1 MMKYNLPVVLLRGIF
16 LLPHNQIKLEF
27 DGKINSNVLDEAEL
41 FHDNHLLIVMT
52 SDIDENINKSKL
64 PKVGIITKI
73 ENKMELPNGM
83 IRLELEGLRR
93 VEVIDYLNVDAKD
106 EILESIVCELPN
118 NESNLD
124 EENALKRKLIHEV
137 RTIVQTIPYISN
149 DVLSV
154 CNENEPLDKFT
165 DVLARYLIV
174 DMTRSNDY
182 LLETNPVNRAYMLLE
197 DIYKEQELFQIE
209 RNLDLKIKKEMDSNQ
224 KEFVLR
230 EKMKAIKE
238 ELGEDDTESEIGKL
252 KAKASKLKCS
262 KQVKEKITSE
272 IKKLENTVSSSPE
285 VNIIRNYIEWLLD
298 LPWNE
303 STVDN
308 GDLTKARKILD
319 ESHYGLDTVKTRII
333 EYLAVKEQT
342 KELKGP
348 ILCLVGPPGVGKT
361 TLAFS
366 IAKAVNRNFVK
377 ISVGGISDEA
387 EIMGHR
393 RTYVGANPGRIISS
407 LKKAKSNNPVFLI
420 DEVDKMT
427 RDFKGD
433 PASSLLSVLDPEQN
447 KYFSDNYIEE
457 EFDLSNVMFIL
468 TANYLEDIPAP
479 LRDRLEIIELSG
491 YTEFEKLDI
500 AKRHLL
506 PKICKDHGLNSK
518 FIEISDELILK
529 IIANYTKEAG
539 VRELERKLTQIIRK
553 VVTQLVT
560 NSIKMNKLVINEK
573 SVLKYLGNPKYQYN
587 RIKEKGSVGVVNGL
601 AYTVYGGDTLPIE
614 VNYYEGKG
622 NLILTGSL
630 GEVMKE
636 SATIA
641 LSYIKANYKYFKL
654 DYNKLINSDIHIHVP
669 EGAVKKD
676 GPSAGVALTLA
687 LISSLSNKKVPS
699 DLAMTGEIT
708 LRGNVLPIGGLKEK
722 SIGAL
727 RSGIKK
733 IIIPED
739 NKNDLDELPKEV
751 KENIEFILVNNFK
764 KVMEVVY
771 GWWIYT
777 NKFSIFCPF

>member
-1 MMKYNLPVVLLRGIF
+1 MTKYNLPVVLLRGIF

-41 FHDNHLLIVMT
+41 FHDNHLLMVMT
-52 SDIDENINKSKL
+52 SDIDENLNKKTL

-73 ENKMELPNGM
+73 LNKIELPNGT
-83 IRLELEGLRR
+83 IRLELDGLRR
-93 VEVIDYLNVDAKD
+93 VLVNDYLNVDAKD
-106 EILESIVCELPN
+106 EILESIVSELPN
-118 NESNLD
+118 RVSND
-124 EENALKRKLIHEV
+124 EEENALKRKLIHEV
-137 RTIVQTIPYISN
+137 RSIVQTVPYISN
-149 DVLSV
+149 DVLSF
-154 CNENEPLDKFT
+154 CNEKEPLDKLT
-165 DVLARYLIV
+165 DVLARHLIV
-174 DMTRSNDY
+174 ETERANDY
-182 LLETNPVNRAYMLLE
+182 LLEINPVNRAYMLLE
-197 DIYKEQELFQIE
+197 DIYREQELFQIE
-209 RNLDLKIKKEMDSNQ
+209 RNLDLKIKRKMDDTQ
-224 KEFVLR
+224 KEFILR

-238 ELGEDDTESEIGKL
+238 ELDEDGSDSEIGKL
-252 KAKASKLKCS
+252 RNRINKLKCS
-262 KQVKEKITSE
+262 KQVKERLE
-272 IKKLENTVSSSPE
+272 NELKKLEDTVSSSPE

-298 LPWNE
+298 LPWSK

-308 GDLTKARKILD
+308 SDLKKARKILD
-319 ESHYGLDTVKTRII
+319 ESHYGLDKVKTRII

-500 AKRHLL
+500 AKKHLF
-506 PKICKDHGLNSK
+506 PKICSDHGLDK
-518 FIEISDELILK
+518 EFIEISDDLILK
-529 IIANYTKEAG
+529 IIQNYTKEAG
-539 VRELERKLTQIIRK
+539 VRELERQLTQIIRK

-560 NSIKMNKLVINEK
+560 NNIKMNKLVINNK
-573 SVLKYLGNPKYQYN
+573 SLEKYLGKPKYQYN
-587 RIKEKGSVGVVNGL
+587 KIKDKEYIGVVNGL
-601 AYTVYGGDTLPIE
+601 AYTIYGGDTLPIE
-614 VNYYEGKG
+614 VNYYQGKG
-622 NLILTGSL
+622 NLVLTGSL
-630 GEVMKE
+630 GDVMKE
-636 SATIA
+636 SASIA
-641 LSYIKANYKYFKL
+641 LSYIKANYKYFKV
-654 DYNKLINSDIHIHVP
+654 DYDKLINSDIHIHVP

-676 GPSAGVALTLA
+676 GPSAGIALTLA
-687 LISSLSNKKVPS
+687 LVSALTNKKVPS
-699 DLAMTGEIT
+699 DLALTGEIT

-722 SIGAL
+722 SIGAV
-727 RSGIKK
+727 RSGIKR
-733 IIIPED
+733 IIIPEE
-739 NKNDLDELPKEV
+739 NKPDLDELPKEV
-751 KENIEFILVNNFK
+751 KDNIEFTLVNNFK
-764 KVMEVVY
+764 EVMRVVY
-771 GWWIYT
+771 GRWVYM
-777 NKFSIFCPF
+777 C